1 MTPLDFPP
9 RYRTV
14 RPTRPL
20 SEAELAYLR
29 DVMEPVRN
37 KVELAKLRRELNRNP
52 DGLLGTVNA
61 IDLAIAALVVAFI
74 ALCVVVGSL

>member
-9 RYRTV
+9 RYRMV

-20 SEAELAYLR
+20 NEAELAYLR
-29 DVMEPVRN
+29 DVMEPVRAQ
-37 KVELAKLRRELNRNP
+37 VERNRNRNP